1 MHQTPVMR
9 PTILSRHARRSR
21 TVLGA
26 VLALAISGSGL
37 VAATATTASAAT
49 VPKPYVLKGGESA
62 AVYSY
67 ADAIRETVWVI
78 APDFD
83 GDGEKDRIAVDIVR
97 PRELDAKRVKV
108 PVVMD
113 ASPYYTSVGR
123 GNETEFKSF
132 DEEGNLVKFPL
143 FYDNYFVPRGYAY
156 VAPDIAGT
164 SRSTGCVDTGGKSD
178 VGSAKAVVQWLNGN
192 ADAVDADGKPVRA
205 SWSNGRTGMIG
216 KSYDGTL
223 ANGVAATGVKGLE
236 TIVPISAISSWYDY
250 SRSQGLPY
258 SWDYS
263 SGLASRVGT
272 NRTQPQDCS
281 ATLARMNAEDA
292 DETGEHNAFWDER
305 NYRDSAALNAKKVK
319 ASVFIYHGLQDTN
332 VKTRHFSTWWKE
344 LGKAGVTRKMWL
356 SRVGHV
362 DPFDINR
369 DEWVRTLHRWFD
381 HELMGIKNSIML
393 EPPVRVETKPNHWVS
408 SVSWPARLTTT
419 TLRPQADGG
428 LARSPERAT
437 QSWVNSPSQRE
448 NVAVTEGD
456 NPNRLLYATTPLL
469 ADARMSGSM
478 VAKVRVRSQV
488 PTGQVGVMLVDY
500 GEGDRVLATGDG
512 ASTTTTETCVGQS
525 TANDDAC
532 YFTMNRNVGTT
543 PLQVLGRG
551 WARLDG
557 AGTHDVTVTLDP
569 DDAVVA
575 KGHRLGV
582 VVVAA
587 ANGRVRNV
595 DTTASTYTLDLAK
608 SQFVLPGLALPHPT
622 WPSSWSWL
630 PKRSEIVPGT
640 LPDVRRSELPVML
653 DTTG

>member
-1 MHQTPVMR
+1 MR
-9 PTILSRHARRSR
+9 ETNVAWRARRSR
-21 TVLGA
+21 PVLGA
-26 VLALAISGSGL
+26 FLAFTLAGSGL
-37 VAATATTASAAT
+37 LATTAGTASAAPA
-49 VPKPYVLKGGESA
+49 PKPYVLKGGESSP
-62 AVYSY
+62 VYSY

-123 GNETEFKSF
+123 GNESEFKSF
-132 DEEGNLVKFPL
+132 DAEGNLIKFPL

-192 ADAVDADGKPVRA
+192 AEAVDADGKAVKA
-205 SWSNGRTGMIG
+205 GWSNGKTGMIG

-258 SWDYS
+258 SWNYS
-263 SGLASRVGT
+263 SGLASRVAG

-281 ATLARMNAEDA
+281 GTLARMDAEDA

-305 NYRDSAALNAKKVK
+305 NYRDSAELNAKKVK

-332 VKTRHFSTWWKE
+332 VKTRHFSQWWKD
-344 LGKAGVTRKMWL
+344 LGKAGVTRKLWL

-362 DPFDINR
+362 DPFDVDR
-369 DEWVRTLHRWFD
+369 EEWVRTLHRWFD
-381 HELMGIKNSIML
+381 HELMDIKNTIML
-393 EPPVRVETKPNHWVS
+393 EPPVKVETKPNRWVS
-408 SVSWPARLTTT
+408 SYSWPTRLTTT
-419 TLRPQADGG
+419 TLRPQADGS
-428 LARSPERAT
+428 LARSVERT
-437 QSWVNSPSQRE
+437 KQSWVNSPSQRE

-456 NPNRLLYATTPLL
+456 NPNRLLYATSPLL
-469 ADARMSGSM
+469 TDARMSGSM
-478 VAKVRVRSQV
+478 VAKLRVTSEV
-488 PTGQVGVMLVDY
+488 PTGQVGVLLVDY

-532 YFTMNRNVGTT
+532 YFTMTRNVGTT

-582 VVVAA
+582 VVVGA
-587 ANGRVRNV
+587 ANGRVRNI
-595 DTTASTYTLDLAK
+595 DTTSSTYTLDLAK
-608 SQFVLPGLALPHPT
+608 SQFVLPGLAVPRPT
-622 WPSSWSWL
+622 WASNWDWL

-640 LPDVRRSELPVML
+640 LPGTRKNVLPVLM
-653 DTTG
+653 DTPR

>member
-1 MHQTPVMR
+1 MH
-9 PTILSRHARRSR
+9 PTRRSR
-21 TVLGA
+21 TAVGVL
-26 VLALAISGSGL
+26 LTLTLTGSAL
-37 VAATATTASAAT
+37 VAGTTATATAAPA
-49 VPKPYVLKGGESA
+49 PKPYVLSGGVSSP
-62 AVYSY
+62 VYSY

-83 GDGEKDRIAVDIVR
+83 GDGQKDKIAADIVR
-97 PRELDAKRVKV
+97 PRELDAKGVDV

-113 ASPYYTSVGR
+113 ASPYYTSLCR
-123 GNETEFKSF
+123 GNEAECKTF
-132 DEEGNLVKFPL
+132 DAAGNLEKFPL

-156 VAPDIAGT
+156 VAADVAGT

-178 VGSAKAVVQWLNGN
+178 IGSIKAVIEWLNGN
-192 ADAVDADGKPVRA
+192 AEAVDAAGNPVEADWTNGK
-205 SWSNGRTGMIG
+205 TGMIG
-216 KSYDGTL
+216 KSYDGTI
-223 ANGVAATGVKGLE
+223 ANGVAATGVEGLE

-258 SWDYS
+258 SWNYS
-263 SGLASRVGT
+263 SGLAARVAT

-281 ATLARMNAEDA
+281 ATLQRMNDEDA

-305 NYRDSAALNAKKVK
+305 NYRDSVALNAQNVK

-332 VKTRHFSTWWKE
+332 VKTRHFSTWWEE

-362 DPFDINR
+362 DPFDIDR

-381 HELMGIKNSIML
+381 HELMGIKNAILL
-393 EPPVRVETKPNHWVS
+393 EPRVKVETEPNRWVES
-408 SVSWPARLTTT
+408 YTWPVQLTTT
-419 TLRPQADGG
+419 TLRPQADGALG
-428 LARSPERAT
+428 RPVAKTT
-437 QSWVNSPSQRE
+437 QSWVNAPSQRE
-448 NVAVTEGD
+448 NTAVAEGV
-456 NPNRLLYATTPLL
+456 NPNRLLYATSPLL
-469 ADARMSGSM
+469 TDARMSGSM
-478 VAKVRVRSQV
+478 VAKLRVTTEV
-488 PTGQVGVMLVDY
+488 ATGQVGVMLVDY
-500 GEGDRVLATGDG
+500 GEDDRVLTTGDG
-512 ASTTTTETCVGQS
+512 ASTTTTETCVGAS
-525 TANDDAC
+525 TPSDDAC
-532 YFTMNRNVGTT
+532 YFTMSRNIGTT

-608 SQFVLPGLALPHPT
+608 SSFVLPGLALPHPT
-622 WPSSWSWL
+622 WAASWGWL
-630 PKRSEIVPGT
+630 PKRSEVAPEPAQR
-640 LPDVRRSELPVML
+640 LPLLL
-653 DTTG
+653 DETA

>member
-1 MHQTPVMR
+1 MR